1 MVSKVHTT
9 ITLLCIWSRLIFRH
23 VNTSWYPHTFAFIL
37 QRNSIPFFERLL
49 TVSHSDHNIFFCCFF
64 FCIWNNPDLILSVL
78 YNGCSS
84 FGEVG
89 RSALLILIRSCT
101 EEFQIPWTGVFLRSK
116 SAKLGSLLSFKG
128 FFRIFLIVLTVRSAS
143 PLDCGYR
150 GDDVECLNSK
160 SLANFSNSTL
170 ANWGPLSEMTSSSMQ
185 DVSGKMQFYVL
196 NRQLNTRKSQLLNLE

>member
-23 VNTSWYPHTFAFIL
+23 LNTSWYLHTFAFIL
-37 QRNSIPFFERLL
+37 QRNSIPFFERLWRFRIL
-49 TVSHSDHNIFFCCFF
+49 VIIFFSVVF

-78 YNGCSS
+78 YNGCNS

-89 RSALLILIRSCT
+89 RSVLLILIRSCT
-101 EEFQIPWTGVFLRSK
+101 GEFQIPWTGVFLRSK

-128 FFRIFLIVLTVRSAS
+128 FFRIFLIVWTVRSAS
-143 PLDCGYR
+143 LSDCGYR

-185 DVSGKMQFYVL
+185 DVSAKMQFYVL
-196 NRQLNTRKSQLLNLE
+196 NCQLNTRKSQLLNLE